1 MFGKCQTTA
10 SCDDRRNLDWSKLIK
25 RTAEQIG
32 KRLLDISEMALIIR
46 EEDFIFI
53 IKNCNFTVVEPMSIP
68 KVCRF
73 LRS

>member
-1 MFGKCQTTA
+1 MFGKCQATA

-46 EEDFIFI
+46 EEKLLLLI
-53 IKNCNFTVVEPMSIP
+53 
-68 KVCRF
+68 
-73 LRS
+73 